1 MTAPGRPSPPPAA
14 SLLRPVLAL
23 MAGLGITVAI
33 VVVGVLISTLLAM
46 RGQDSQHYVAP
57 FWTYPTHLLSVA
69 LGAAAGGATT
79 AHITAE
85 RSAYS
90 VFLLA
95 LILLMSALV
104 PVLRHAPP
112 AAGQPAWF
120 APSLAVVNG
129 LAALAGGLLTR
140 RANARRRAAEE
151 S

>member
-1 MTAPGRPSPPPAA
+1 MTAPHRPPPHPAA
-14 SLLRPVLAL
+14 SSLRPVLGL
-23 MAGLGITVAI
+23 MAGLGITALI
-33 VVVGVLISTLLAM
+33 TSTGVIIATLAAL
-46 RGQDSQHYVAP
+46 RGQDSAHYVAP